1 LIRSLFLPEK
11 GETWGSFDYASQEPR
26 LVVHYAK
33 SLDLGGSDEF
43 VHAFLDDPRTDFHQ
57 LAADLMGVS
66 RKEAKTIGL
75 GLIYGMGVNKL
86 SHQLGVDLDEAK
98 GLSRKYHQNIPFLKE
113 LADKCSGRASRPPY
127 LIRTLLHRRC
137 RFPMWEPVSVS
148 RDEPVR
154 TPYNREKAEQTY
166 GPNNIKVAFAYK
178 ALNRLIQ
185 GSAADQTKM
194 AMVEL
199 HKEGLLPLVQ
209 IHDELAMSVPDRDT
223 AHKVREIMESCVR
236 LHVPSV
242 VDMECGPN
250 WGSDNF
256 AMLYDNG
263 QIDGVLVVAPKGV
276 YKNWQ
281 RKEVPEHLPEH
292 IVADIVVWS
301 PNHTK
306 KQLEHL
312 DVALKD
318 DDNLKVLIMNVEA
331 FSTDKGV
338 EFAKQFLRKRKV
350 FMAVDES
357 TTIKNRSAKRTKNIV
372 NVGGLAKYRRI
383 ATGSP
388 ITKTPMDLF
397 SQCDFLDPHLLGFG
411 SFFSFQARYCKMWRR
426 SVGTHSF
433 NQVVGYQNRRVY
445 DQLKTIALA
454 VLEQGVVTAAN
465 ALTQILRLQQVCS
478 GFLKTDD
485 GKFETIPS
493 NKLNELMEALE
504 EVDGKVIIWANYT
517 HDIYAIAKAIQKEYG
532 EGTVRMYFGET
543 KAEDRQQIVEDFQD
557 PNNSVRFFVGQPRTG
572 GYGLTLTE
580 AKTVIYYSNSYD
592 LEVRLQSE
600 DRAHRIGQKNNVTYI
615 DIVTEGTVDE
625 KILSALR
632 DKIDIASTVLKEGY
646 KEWLI

>member
-1 LIRSLFLPEK
+1 MRYKFKHQP
-11 GETWGSFDYASQEPR
+11 YA
-26 LVVHYAK
+26 
-33 SLDLGGSDEF
+33 
-43 VHAFLDDPRTDFHQ
+43 HQ
-57 LAADLMGVS
+57 LTALEKSWDKNEYALFCEMGTGKS
-66 RKEAKTIGL
+66 KI
-75 GLIYGMGVNKL
+75 LI
-86 SHQLGVDLDEAK
+86 
-98 GLSRKYHQNIPFLKE
+98 
-113 LADKCSGRASRPPY
+113 
-127 LIRTLLHRRC
+127 
-137 RFPMWEPVSVS
+137 
-148 RDEPVR
+148 
-154 TPYNREKAEQTY
+154 
-166 GPNNIKVAFAYK
+166 
-178 ALNRLIQ
+178 
-185 GSAADQTKM
+185 
-194 AMVEL
+194 
-199 HKEGLLPLVQ
+199 
-209 IHDELAMSVPDRDT
+209 
-223 AHKVREIMESCVR
+223 
-236 LHVPSV
+236 
-242 VDMECGPN
+242 
-250 WGSDNF
+250 DNF
-256 AMLYDNG
+256 AMLYDKG
-263 QIDGVLVVAPKGV
+263 EIDGVLVVAPKGV

-312 DVALKD
+312 DLALKD
-318 DDNLKVLIMNVEA
+318 DDNLKILIMNVEA

-338 EFAKQFLRKRKV
+338 EFAKKFMRKRKV

-372 NVGGLAKYRRI
+372 NAGGLAKYRRI

-388 ITKTPMDLF
+388 ITKTPMDLY

-433 NQVVGYQNRRVY
+433 NQVVGYQNLEELTTNLDRFSYRILKKDCLDLPEKIYIKRLVELTPEQRRVY

-485 GKFETIPS
+485 GKFETFPS
-493 NKLNELMEALE
+493 NKLNELMEVLE

-557 PNNSVRFFVGQPRTG
+557 PNHSVRFFVGQPRTG

-580 AKTVIYYSNSYD
+580 AKTVIYFSNNYD

-632 DKIDIASTVLKEGY
+632 DKIDIASIVLKEGY
-646 KEWLI
+646 KKWLI

>member
-1 LIRSLFLPEK
+1 MRYKFKHQP
-11 GETWGSFDYASQEPR
+11 YA
-26 LVVHYAK
+26 
-33 SLDLGGSDEF
+33 
-43 VHAFLDDPRTDFHQ
+43 HQ
-57 LAADLMGVS
+57 LTALEKSWDKNEYALFCEMGTGKS
-66 RKEAKTIGL
+66 KI
-75 GLIYGMGVNKL
+75 LI
-86 SHQLGVDLDEAK
+86 
-98 GLSRKYHQNIPFLKE
+98 
-113 LADKCSGRASRPPY
+113 
-127 LIRTLLHRRC
+127 
-137 RFPMWEPVSVS
+137 
-148 RDEPVR
+148 
-154 TPYNREKAEQTY
+154 
-166 GPNNIKVAFAYK
+166 
-178 ALNRLIQ
+178 
-185 GSAADQTKM
+185 
-194 AMVEL
+194 
-199 HKEGLLPLVQ
+199 
-209 IHDELAMSVPDRDT
+209 
-223 AHKVREIMESCVR
+223 
-236 LHVPSV
+236 
-242 VDMECGPN
+242 
-250 WGSDNF
+250 DNF
-256 AMLYDNG
+256 AMLYDKG
-263 QIDGVLVVAPKGV
+263 EIDGVLVVAPKGV

-318 DDNLKVLIMNVEA
+318 DDNLKILIMNVEA

-338 EFAKQFLRKRKV
+338 EFAKKFMRKRKV

-372 NVGGLAKYRRI
+372 NAGGLAKYRRI

-388 ITKTPMDLF
+388 ITKTPMDLY

-433 NQVVGYQNRRVY
+433 NQVVGYQNLEELTDNLDRFSYRILKKDCLDLPEKIYIKRLVELTPEQRRVY

-485 GKFETIPS
+485 GKMESLPS
-493 NKLNELMEALE
+493 NKLSELMEALE

-517 HDIYAIAKAIQKEYG
+517 HDIESIARAIKKEYG
-532 EGTVRMYFGET
+532 DNSVRTYYGDT
-543 KAEDRQQIVEDFQD
+543 KAEDRQQIVTDFQD
-557 PNNSVRFFVGQPRTG
+557 PKNPLRFFVGQPRTG

-632 DKIDIASTVLKEGY
+632 SKIDIASTVLKEGY

>member
-1 LIRSLFLPEK
+1 MRYKFKHQP
-11 GETWGSFDYASQEPR
+11 YA
-26 LVVHYAK
+26 
-33 SLDLGGSDEF
+33 
-43 VHAFLDDPRTDFHQ
+43 HQ
-57 LAADLMGVS
+57 LTALEKSWDKNEYALFCEMGTGKS
-66 RKEAKTIGL
+66 KI
-75 GLIYGMGVNKL
+75 LI
-86 SHQLGVDLDEAK
+86 
-98 GLSRKYHQNIPFLKE
+98 
-113 LADKCSGRASRPPY
+113 
-127 LIRTLLHRRC
+127 
-137 RFPMWEPVSVS
+137 
-148 RDEPVR
+148 
-154 TPYNREKAEQTY
+154 
-166 GPNNIKVAFAYK
+166 
-178 ALNRLIQ
+178 
-185 GSAADQTKM
+185 
-194 AMVEL
+194 
-199 HKEGLLPLVQ
+199 
-209 IHDELAMSVPDRDT
+209 
-223 AHKVREIMESCVR
+223 
-236 LHVPSV
+236 
-242 VDMECGPN
+242 
-250 WGSDNF
+250 DNF
-256 AMLYDNG
+256 AMLYDKG
-263 QIDGVLVVAPKGV
+263 EIDGVLVVAPKGV

-338 EFAKQFLRKRKV
+338 EFAKKFMRKRKV

-388 ITKTPMDLF
+388 ITKTPMDLY

-433 NQVVGYQNRRVY
+433 NQVVGYQNLEELTNNLDRFSYRILKKDCLDLPEKIYIKRLVELTPEQRRVY

-485 GKFETIPS
+485 GKMESLPS
-493 NKLNELMEALE
+493 NKLSELMEALE

-517 HDIYAIAKAIQKEYG
+517 HDIESIARAIKKEYG
-532 EGTVRMYFGET
+532 DNSVRTYYGDT
-543 KAEDRQQIVEDFQD
+543 KAEDRQQIVTDFQD
-557 PNNSVRFFVGQPRTG
+557 PKNPLRFFVGQPRTG

-646 KEWLI
+646 KQWLI

>member
-1 LIRSLFLPEK
+1 MRYKFKHQP
-11 GETWGSFDYASQEPR
+11 YA
-26 LVVHYAK
+26 
-33 SLDLGGSDEF
+33 
-43 VHAFLDDPRTDFHQ
+43 HQ
-57 LAADLMGVS
+57 LTALEKSWDKNEYALFCEMGTGKS
-66 RKEAKTIGL
+66 KI
-75 GLIYGMGVNKL
+75 LI
-86 SHQLGVDLDEAK
+86 
-98 GLSRKYHQNIPFLKE
+98 
-113 LADKCSGRASRPPY
+113 
-127 LIRTLLHRRC
+127 
-137 RFPMWEPVSVS
+137 
-148 RDEPVR
+148 
-154 TPYNREKAEQTY
+154 
-166 GPNNIKVAFAYK
+166 
-178 ALNRLIQ
+178 
-185 GSAADQTKM
+185 
-194 AMVEL
+194 
-199 HKEGLLPLVQ
+199 
-209 IHDELAMSVPDRDT
+209 
-223 AHKVREIMESCVR
+223 
-236 LHVPSV
+236 
-242 VDMECGPN
+242 
-250 WGSDNF
+250 DNF
-256 AMLYDNG
+256 AMLYDKG
-263 QIDGVLVVAPKGV
+263 EIDGVLVVAPKGV

-306 KQLEHL
+306 RQLEHL
-312 DVALKD
+312 EIALKD

-388 ITKTPMDLF
+388 ITKTPMDLY

-433 NQVVGYQNRRVY
+433 NQVVGYQNLEELTNNLDRFSYRILKKDCLDLPEKIYIKRLVELTPEQRRVY

-485 GKFETIPS
+485 GKMESLPS
-493 NKLNELMEALE
+493 NKLSELMEALE

-517 HDIYAIAKAIQKEYG
+517 HDIESIARAIKKEYG
-532 EGTVRMYFGET
+532 DNSVRTYYGDT
-543 KAEDRQQIVEDFQD
+543 KAEDRQQIVTDFQD
-557 PNNSVRFFVGQPRTG
+557 PKNPLRFFVGQPRTG

-646 KEWLI
+646 KQWLI

>member
-1 LIRSLFLPEK
+1 MRYKFKHQP
-11 GETWGSFDYASQEPR
+11 YA
-26 LVVHYAK
+26 
-33 SLDLGGSDEF
+33 
-43 VHAFLDDPRTDFHQ
+43 HQ
-57 LAADLMGVS
+57 LTALEKSWDKNEYALFCEMGTGKS
-66 RKEAKTIGL
+66 KI
-75 GLIYGMGVNKL
+75 LI
-86 SHQLGVDLDEAK
+86 
-98 GLSRKYHQNIPFLKE
+98 
-113 LADKCSGRASRPPY
+113 
-127 LIRTLLHRRC
+127 
-137 RFPMWEPVSVS
+137 
-148 RDEPVR
+148 
-154 TPYNREKAEQTY
+154 
-166 GPNNIKVAFAYK
+166 
-178 ALNRLIQ
+178 
-185 GSAADQTKM
+185 
-194 AMVEL
+194 
-199 HKEGLLPLVQ
+199 
-209 IHDELAMSVPDRDT
+209 
-223 AHKVREIMESCVR
+223 
-236 LHVPSV
+236 
-242 VDMECGPN
+242 
-250 WGSDNF
+250 DNF
-256 AMLYDNG
+256 AMLYDKG
-263 QIDGVLVVAPKGV
+263 EIDGVLVVAPKGV

-312 DVALKD
+312 EIALKD

-388 ITKTPMDLF
+388 ITKTPMDLY

-433 NQVVGYQNRRVY
+433 NQVVGYQNLEELTNNLDRFSYRILKKDCLDLPEKIYIKRLVELTPEQRRVY

-485 GKFETIPS
+485 GKFETFPS

-632 DKIDIASTVLKEGY
+632 SKIDIASTVLKEGY